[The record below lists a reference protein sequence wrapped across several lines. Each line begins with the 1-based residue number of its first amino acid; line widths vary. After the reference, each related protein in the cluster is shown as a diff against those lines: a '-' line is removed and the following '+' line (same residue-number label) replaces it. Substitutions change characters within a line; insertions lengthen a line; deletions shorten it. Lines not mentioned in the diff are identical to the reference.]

1 MSATREL
8 IATLV
13 RGGMDAADAAG
24 LVARAAVEMT
34 GELTRKKAPKAGAI
48 RMGEYRDRRE
58 AMGMPRIFPAEQ
70 LRPLLVA
77 RDGERCI
84 YCEATGQLV
93 IDHIHPTF
101 LGGNDDLGNLGLACR
116 PCNGRKAGKPLH
128 ATGMQIIVQTASSA
142 HDCYVSRTVCAPNG
156 GQDCAQEMR
165 TPAHTS
171 APANGQS
178 CAPEQRTDTHNSA
191 HVHGAANSPLTYLLP
206 VEGKN
211 LSEKKESKKERVPK
225 KRDTPLPDGWAPSLR
240 AFQIAEEHG
249 VNAQAVEQIF
259 RDYLKSSGKLYADYD
274 AAFYNFL
281 RNQRRFNGNANHGTS
296 QAKSGGSLTASIRRE
311 LAELEQSEGSD
322 FALPAGRILRLSN

>member
-1 MSATREL
+1 
-8 IATLV
+8 
-13 RGGMDAADAAG
+13 MDAADAAG

-48 RMGEYRDRRE
+48 RMTEYRDRRE

-70 LRPLLVA
+70 FRPMLVT

-84 YCEATGQLV
+84 YCEAADQLV

-128 ATGMQIIVQTASSA
+128 ATGMQIVVQSA
-142 HDCYVSRTVCAPNG
+142 ADAHKGYISRTVCAPSTDH
-156 GQDCAQEMR
+156 DCAHEMR

-171 APANGQS
+171 AQGGGHV
-178 CAPEQRTDTHNSA
+178 CAPKQRTDA
-191 HVHGAANSPLTYLLP
+191 HTGTNVRPDANPPLTYLLSTK
-206 VEGKN
+206 EKN
-211 LSEKKESKKERVPK
+211 LSEKKESKKERIPK
-225 KRDTPLPDGWAPSLR
+225 KRDGPLPSDWAPTIR
-240 AFQIAEEHG
+240 AHQIAEENS
-249 VNAQAVEQIF
+249 VNVQIVEQIF